1 MKKKTII
8 FIFLDLLVLVCFFV
22 FYGPFAYFR
31 NLIIST
37 AMVTKTHQWVAY
49 TFFSEKA
56 VSKVIEA
63 NSYIPIDD
71 EVDLDEIVIDNKE
84 RDSYD
89 NKYDE
94 IILTREPGNED
105 YKYIEIKVGGY
116 KAHLVAIYDP
126 SKVKLITSKKFNA
139 GGSGMEKV
147 INICK
152 RLHGKVCINGGGF
165 SDPTGWGSDIPIG
178 YLIKDGE
185 IIWAGHSGASDLIG
199 FTKDNKLLLVNA
211 TGEEAINMG
220 MRDALQFGPFLI
232 VNGEKIKFNSAA
244 GGYDRAARVA
254 IGQRKDGTVLFLV
267 TEGVHTK
274 GPNLKEVTD
283 TLALYGAY
291 NAANLDGGTSS
302 SLVIEN
308 KLINNP
314 LTVYGTAVKNG
325 RGVVSGFGLLP

>member
-8 FIFLDLLVLVCFFV
+8 FIFLDIFVIGCFIV
-22 FYGPFAYFR
+22 FYGPFSYFR

-37 AMVTKTHQWVAY
+37 AMVTKTHQWIAY
-49 TFFSEKA
+49 TLYSEKT
-56 VSKVIEA
+56 VSKVVEE
-63 NSYIPIDD
+63 NSYIPITDK
-71 EVDLDEIVIDNKE
+71 VDLDQIVIDTTEKA
-84 RDSYD
+84 SYD

-94 IILTREPGNED
+94 IILTRDPNNED
-105 YKYIEIKVGGY
+105 YKYIEIEVGGY

-126 SKVKLITSKKFNA
+126 SKVKLITSKSFNT
-139 GGSGMEKV
+139 GNGQEKV

-152 RLHGKVCINGGGF
+152 RLNGKVCINGGAF
-165 SDPTGWGSDIPIG
+165 SDPTGWGSDIPLG
-178 YLIKDGE
+178 YLIKDNE
-185 IIWAGHSGASDLIG
+185 IIWSDGDDKADLIG
-199 FTKDNKLLLVNA
+199 FTNDNKLLLVNA
-211 TGEEAINMG
+211 TGKEALEMG

-232 VNGEKIKFNSAA
+232 VNGEKIKFNSEA

-254 IGQRKDGTVLFLV
+254 IGQRKDGVVLFLV

-308 KLINNP
+308 ELMNNP
-314 LTVYGTAVKNG
+314 LTIYGTAVKNG